1 MGDERKAS
9 EYKELCECNRNIE
22 HHFFFLSFV
31 CSTVDSLIDLK
42 VYTLLQS
49 NFIRKRIIVSNSKTT
64 LYFRSKLIHCKSYN
78 NNL

>member
-1 MGDERKAS
+1 MEDERKAS
-9 EYKELCECNRNIE
+9 EYKGLWSLIE
-22 HHFFFLSFV
+22 TLSTIFFLLFV

-78 NNL
+78 NHL